1 MTPILEVLIGMVF
14 IYSLLSILVT
24 QLNTVIANTLNL
36 RAKHLRTGISELV
49 KDKGVLA
56 KVLTHPLIDMVENK
70 LALPEEQLNDEQI
83 EAIVTGALKNVSW
96 IAPENFTNVLLN
108 IIRIHSDKE
117 LYAALLNIIDGMP
130 AGEQRRRLR
139 VLVTQITNTGQGAD
153 QLRDYVNSLE
163 DASYRNAL
171 TEILKQIDDEIIE
184 LGIDPTSNVSIMA
197 GLRKIKNPYLRNAL
211 STILSTSKTV
221 EEAEQKIGQWF
232 DNGMSRATSAFQNT
246 MQYWSLG
253 IGILLALV
261 LNIDTI
267 DIARTLWEDQ
277 GFRQTVNSTIQA
289 TDITQLEQISQ
300 EAVEQQP
307 PDVVA
312 QGAGD
317 DTDVEDEP
325 ERDDQGTV
333 EEVEESGVDALETY
347 QRISDLRLPIGWS
360 FERLDDEPEDE
371 NFVGSPRYLW
381 NFVPW
386 HYNGWYFLWIMKI
399 IGLGATMVAI
409 AQGAPFWF
417 GILRRLSGGSNA

>member
-49 KDKGVLA
+49 KDKTVVA
-56 KVLTHPLIDMVENK
+56 KVLTHPLVDMVENK
-70 LALPEEQLNDEQI
+70 LALPEEQLNEEQI
-83 EAIVTGALKNVSW
+83 NEIITGSLKNVSW

-108 IIRIHSDKE
+108 IIKITSDKE
-117 LYAALLNIIDGMP
+117 LYASLLNVIDGMP
-130 AGEQRRRLR
+130 AGEPRRRLR
-139 VLVTQITNTGQGAD
+139 VLVNNITNTGQGAD
-153 QLRDYVNSLE
+153 QLREYVNTLE
-163 DASYRNAL
+163 DASYRQAL
-171 TEILKQIDDEIIE
+171 TDLLKQIDDEIIE
-184 LGIDPTSNVSIMA
+184 LGIDPTSNVTIMA
-197 GLRKIKNPYLRNAL
+197 GLRKVKNPYLRNAL
-211 STILSTSKTV
+211 STILATSKSV

-232 DNGMSRATSAFQNT
+232 DNGMSRATTAFQNT
-246 MQYWSLG
+246 MQYWSLL
-253 IGILLALV
+253 IGIVLAVV

-277 GFRQTVNSTIQA
+277 GFRQTVNAAIQA

-300 EAVEQQP
+300 NVAQP
-307 PDVVA
+307 NDIVA
-312 QGAGD
+312 QGAEED
-317 DTDVEDEP
+317 IDSEDEP

-333 EEVEESGVDALETY
+333 EEVEEAGVDAVETY

-371 NFVGSPRYLW
+371 NFVGNPRYLW

-386 HYNGWYFLWIMKI
+386 NYNGWYFLWIMKI

-417 GILRRLSGGSNA
+417 GILRRLSGGSA